1 MKKIR
6 LLALILAVVLC
17 LSSCSFSIN
26 EILGQLGIVST
37 TTTTEPTTTTTTKPT
52 TSTTTTTV
60 KNPEDVFVTEDHS
73 MSKTEMLAKYTL
85 TQEEVDAALTLL
97 DNMVE
102 ISKTATSVDEIDAVY
117 DEFETAFYHIAQ
129 QMTIANIVYYCNMS
143 DETATQRHLDTTD
156 MFYSVQDKYM
166 QSCRTMYLE
175 SPFKDE
181 LFADWTEEE
190 IQEMLDYDPAV
201 VALKSEIEELQAEYN
216 DLSNEEFEDRSAE
229 IYAQIVM
236 KNQQLAKLHGYD
248 NYYDYASENVYSRDY
263 TRTDLEKFRTYVKQQ
278 IVPVFE
284 TLNKNFQAY
293 KKLSSYNQNIFIDF
307 LTGGFDTMKK
317 NYVLE
322 YFASL
327 DGTMGEAMNSVFG
340 GKNCVFS
347 YNSNS
352 HPTAFCTYLY
362 EDEKPICF
370 FGSNGQTSSTIVH
383 EVGHYY
389 ASYVNNDLNNFDLCE
404 THSQGNELLF
414 LKFTQKSLNK
424 DIYSCVKAYNLFNMY
439 YIIVMATMMDEFEQR
454 VYDLESV
461 EGYTS
466 EDFDA
471 IMDEVIESYGKG
483 ASWFTENL
491 TDPYNYWRSTVIDN
505 PVYYISYAVS
515 AVAAIEIFAVA
526 DEDYEAAQAAYIIL
540 VEDVTP
546 EDGFIG
552 ALEKAG
558 LGSPFEASTFTK
570 VAEIMKK
577 K

>member
-26 EILGQLGIVST
+26 EILEQLGIVST
-37 TTTTEPTTTTTTKPT
+37 TTITTTEPTT
-52 TSTTTTTV
+52 SSSTTV
-60 KNPEDVFVTEDHS
+60 KPTEDAFAAEDHS
-73 MSKTEMLAKYTL
+73 LTKAEVLAKYTL
-85 TQEEVDAALTLL
+85 TQEEVDEALALL
-97 DNMVE
+97 DRMVE
-102 ISKTATSVDEIDAVY
+102 ISKTAASADEIDTVY

-129 QMTIANIVYYCNMS
+129 QMTIASIIYYYDMS
-143 DETATQRHLDTTD
+143 DEVATQRHLDTTD

-181 LFADWTEEE
+181 LFGDWTDEE

-201 VALKSEIEELQAEYN
+201 VALKSEIDALQAEYN
-216 DLSNEEFEDRSAE
+216 DLSDEEFDDKSPVL
-229 IYAQIVM
+229 YAQIVA

-263 TRTDLEKFRTYVKQQ
+263 TREDLDKFRAYVKQY
-278 IVPVFE
+278 IVPCYNA
-284 TLNKNFQAY
+284 LNQGWRQY
-293 KKLSSYNQNIFIDF
+293 SRLSEYNQNLFIDY
-307 LTGGFDTMKK
+307 LTSGFDTMKD
-317 NYVLE
+317 NYAIEYLNSLE
-322 YFASL
+322 
-327 DGTMGEAMNSVFG
+327 GTMGEAMNSVFG

-383 EVGHYY
+383 EIGHYY
-389 ASYVNNDLNNFDLCE
+389 ASYVNNDLNNYDLCE
-404 THSQGNELLF
+404 THSQGNEFLF
-414 LKFTQKSLNK
+414 LKFSEKMLPK
-424 DIYSCVKAYNLFNMY
+424 DVWKPAKAYNLFNAY
-439 YIIVMATMMDEFEQR
+439 YIIVMATIMDDFEQR

-466 EDFDA
+466 VEFDA
-471 IMDEVIESYGKG
+471 IMDEVIESYGLT
-483 ASWFTENL
+483 ASWFSRNL
-491 TDPYNYWRSTVIDN
+491 SDVYSYWRSTVIDN

-515 AVAAIEIFAVA
+515 AIAAVEIFAIA
-526 DEDYEAAQAAYIIL
+526 NDDYDAALTAYTTL
-540 VEDVTP
+540 VEGVTP

-552 ALEKAG
+552 ALKKAG
-558 LGSPFEASTFTK
+558 IGTPFEEDTFVNVAS
-570 VAEIMKK
+570 VMKTR
-577 K
+577 